1 MSCGS
6 DFGDSETMEAHQESK
21 VDDEGLCPDADEM
34 RAGASDALI
43 TKADIKSLGDKAF
56 PRVSDEA
63 EEPQQV
69 ESLDSETLSHA
80 ELKKFFQEALCQLLK
95 KDPILNDLHPQV
107 TLEEVNAL
115 IELEHGRA
123 MKVYVEKADGGFWCV
138 VVPREATV
146 HDLKKALKNH
156 VALML
161 NRKGVKK
168 KINWKYIWKAYWLCY
183 EGEKL
188 ADDRKK
194 LLELGVKNKSSLTF
208 VKRLRERNKSGRKVR

>member
-1 MSCGS
+1 MEVNR
-6 DFGDSETMEAHQESK
+6 DDSRDQHS
-21 VDDEGLCPDADEM
+21 LPDAEDM
-34 RAGASDALI
+34 RAGASNVTLNE
-43 TKADIKSLGDKAF
+43 ADVTNPTDKESHQF
-56 PRVSDEA
+56 SDEGVQ
-63 EEPQQV
+63 PQQT
-69 ESLDSETLSHA
+69 ESMDSETLSHA

-95 KDPILNDLHPQV
+95 KDPVLNDLHPQV

-123 MKVYVEKADGGFWCV
+123 MKVYVEKADGGFWSV

-161 NRKGVKK
+161 TRKGAKK
-168 KINWKYIWKAYWLCY
+168 KINWKYIWKTYWLCH
-183 EGEKL
+183 EGEKMT
-188 ADDRKK
+188 DDWKK

-208 VKRLRERNKSGRKVR
+208 LKRLRERHKSGRKFR